1 MSFNYSKYLKSVSD
15 TILSLEKEKNKIEK
29 ICAEII
35 KCQKKGNKILLAGNG
50 GSCSDIE
57 HFGGELICTF
67 SKKNRKAISTQILTG
82 PSSSITAW
90 GNDFDFKTYFE
101 RQIKANG
108 KKGDL
113 LILLSTGGGNLK
125 KNISTN
131 LVLAA
136 KEAKKKQI
144 KVISLVGKSGGYLYK
159 NSSISIKIKS
169 NSTSVIQESHMTVL
183 HSICYYLENK
193 L

>member
-1 MSFNYSKYLKSVSD
+1 MSFNYEKYLKSVSD
-15 TILSLEKEKNKIEK
+15 TVLSLEKEKNKIEK

-67 SKKNRKAISTQILTG
+67 SKKNRKAVSTQILTG

-169 NSTSVIQESHMTVL
+169 NSTSVIQETHMTVL
-183 HSICYYLENK
+183 HSICYYLESK

>member
-1 MSFNYSKYLKSVSD
+1 MLFNYKTYLKSVSD

-29 ICAEII
+29 ISAEII

-169 NSTSVIQESHMTVL
+169 SSTSVIQEAHMSIL

>member
-15 TILSLEKEKNKIEK
+15 TILSLEKEKDKIEK
-29 ICAEII
+29 ISAEIV

-67 SKKNRKAISTQILTG
+67 SKKNRRAISTQILTG

-169 NSTSVIQESHMTVL
+169 SSTSVIQEAHMSIL

>member
-1 MSFNYSKYLKSVSD
+1 MSFNYEKYLKSVSD

-67 SKKNRKAISTQILTG
+67 SKKNRKAVSTQILTG

-136 KEAKKKQI
+136 KEAKRKQI
-144 KVISLVGKSGGYLYK
+144 KIISLVGKSGGYLYK
-159 NSSISIKIKS
+159 NSLISIKIKS
-169 NSTSVIQESHMTVL
+169 NSTSVIQETHMTVL
-183 HSICYYLENK
+183 HSICYYLESK

>member
-1 MSFNYSKYLKSVSD
+1 MSFNYEKYLKSVSD
-15 TILSLEKEKNKIEK
+15 TVLSLEKEKNKIKK
-29 ICAEII
+29 ICTEII

-67 SKKNRKAISTQILTG
+67 SKKNRKALSTQILTG

-169 NSTSVIQESHMTVL
+169 NSTSVIQETHMTVL
-183 HSICYYLENK
+183 HSICYYLESK

>member
-67 SKKNRKAISTQILTG
+67 SKKNRKAVSTQILTG

>member
-1 MSFNYSKYLKSVSD
+1 MLFNYKTYLKSVSD

-29 ICAEII
+29 ISAEII

-144 KVISLVGKSGGYLYK
+144 KVISLVGKSGGYLFK

-169 NSTSVIQESHMTVL
+169 NSTSIIQEAHMTIL

>member
-1 MSFNYSKYLKSVSD
+1 MSFNYEKYLKSVSD

-67 SKKNRKAISTQILTG
+67 SKKNRKAVSTQILTG

-136 KEAKKKQI
+136 KEAKRKQI
-144 KVISLVGKSGGYLYK
+144 KIISLVGKSGGYLYK

-169 NSTSVIQESHMTVL
+169 NSTSVIQETHMTVL
-183 HSICYYLENK
+183 HSICYYLESK

>member
-1 MSFNYSKYLKSVSD
+1 MSFNYEKYLKSVSD

-67 SKKNRKAISTQILTG
+67 SKKNRKAVSTQILTG

-144 KVISLVGKSGGYLYK
+144 KVISLVGKSGGYLFK
-159 NSSISIKIKS
+159 NSLISIKIKS
-169 NSTSVIQESHMTVL
+169 NSTSVIQEAHMTVL

>member
-1 MSFNYSKYLKSVSD
+1 MSFNYEKYLKSVSD
-15 TILSLEKEKNKIEK
+15 TVLSLEKEKNKIEK

-67 SKKNRKAISTQILTG
+67 SKKNRKALSTQILTG

-169 NSTSVIQESHMTVL
+169 NSTSVIQETHMTVL
-183 HSICYYLENK
+183 HSICYYLESK

>member
-67 SKKNRKAISTQILTG
+67 SKKNRKAVSTQILTG

-169 NSTSVIQESHMTVL
+169 NSTSVIQETHMTVL
-183 HSICYYLENK
+183 HSICYYLESK

>member
-1 MSFNYSKYLKSVSD
+1 MSFNYKKYLKSVSD
-15 TILSLEKEKNKIEK
+15 TILSLEKEEKIIEK

-169 NSTSVIQESHMTVL
+169 NSTSVIQEAHMTVL

>member
-1 MSFNYSKYLKSVSD
+1 MSFNYKKYLKSVSD
-15 TILSLEKEKNKIEK
+15 TILSLEKEKSIIEK

-125 KNISTN
+125 QNISTN

-169 NSTSVIQESHMTVL
+169 SSTSVIQEAHMSIL

>member
-1 MSFNYSKYLKSVSD
+1 MSFNYKKYLKSVSD

-67 SKKNRKAISTQILTG
+67 SKKNRKAVSTQILTG

-136 KEAKKKQI
+136 KEAKKR
-144 KVISLVGKSGGYLYK
+144 K
-159 NSSISIKIKS
+159 NFFQ
-169 NSTSVIQESHMTVL
+169 VM
-183 HSICYYLENK
+183 Y
-193 L
+193 

>member
-1 MSFNYSKYLKSVSD
+1 MLFNYKTYLKSVSD

-29 ICAEII
+29 ISAEII

-125 KNISTN
+125 QNISTN

-169 NSTSVIQESHMTVL
+169 NSTSVIQEAHMTVL

>member
-1 MSFNYSKYLKSVSD
+1 MS
-15 TILSLEKEKNKIEK
+15 
-29 ICAEII
+29 
-35 KCQKKGNKILLAGNG
+35 KKGNKILLAGNG

-67 SKKNRKAISTQILTG
+67 SKKNRKAVSTQILTG

-169 NSTSVIQESHMTVL
+169 YSTSVIQEAHMTVL

>member
-1 MSFNYSKYLKSVSD
+1 MSFNYKKYLKSVSD
-15 TILSLEKEKNKIEK
+15 TILSLEKEKSIIEK

-67 SKKNRKAISTQILTG
+67 SKKNRKAVSTQILTG

-125 KNISTN
+125 QNISTN

-169 NSTSVIQESHMTVL
+169 NSTSVIQEAHMTVL

>member
-1 MSFNYSKYLKSVSD
+1 MSFNYKKYLKSVSD
-15 TILSLEKEKNKIEK
+15 TILSLEKEKSIIEK

-67 SKKNRKAISTQILTG
+67 SKKNRKAVSTQILTG

-125 KNISTN
+125 QNISTN

-169 NSTSVIQESHMTVL
+169 YSTSVIQEAHMTVL

>member
-1 MSFNYSKYLKSVSD
+1 MSFNYKKYLKSVSD
-15 TILSLEKEKNKIEK
+15 TILSLEKEKSIIEK

-125 KNISTN
+125 QNISTN

-169 NSTSVIQESHMTVL
+169 YSTSVIQEAHMTVL